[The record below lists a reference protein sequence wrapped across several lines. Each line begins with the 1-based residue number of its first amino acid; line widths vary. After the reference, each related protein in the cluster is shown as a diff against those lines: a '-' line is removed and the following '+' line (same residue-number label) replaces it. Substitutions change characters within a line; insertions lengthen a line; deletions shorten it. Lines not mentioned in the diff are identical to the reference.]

1 MCGIC
6 GAVSLQPLSLDKML
20 TQLTRVNHR
29 GHEAA
34 GLGTIT
40 ANGTLN
46 HYIGSGPAREACH
59 ADQPRFR
66 NFSRQFSIDLPRAFV
81 GHTRYS
87 TIGPSDIAHGQP
99 ILMEHPRFGPF
110 FTVHN
115 GQIPDHASF
124 RRQLE
129 AAGHRFITQ
138 SDTEVLAAMIAHDDS
153 ASLPEAVT
161 SIVQQVSGAFA
172 ILVLNRDH
180 LVGARDRHGFWP
192 LWYGQ
197 VDDDILLASEQ
208 PALGTAISA
217 VSVPP
222 GAAIVINRL
231 AHTVQVTE
239 ICPSTPHR
247 CWLDVVYLSR
257 PDEQLETSIT
267 SKARFALGVALAQ
280 QCPVAADLV
289 VGVPDSGMDAATGYA
304 SGTGLA
310 YEPRAI
316 VRNRFAP
323 GRSFL
328 LPGQTQRQTTIHE
341 KLSVTK
347 RLVAGKRVVV
357 VDDSVIRSNTSRQ
370 VTDMLRQA
378 GATEVHWRIAS
389 PTVKHPCNFGIDIPN
404 CDKLVAAKLAPDDIA
419 AKIGATSLC
428 YLPEATLL
436 EVLNRFQSGW
446 CLACVNGKNPIP
458 VED

>member
-20 TQLTRVNHR
+20 AQLTRVNHR

-40 ANGTLN
+40 ADGTLN
-46 HYIGSGPAREACH
+46 HYVGSGPAREACH

-66 NFSRQFSIDLPRAFV
+66 NFSRQFSVDMPRAFV

-115 GQIPDHASF
+115 GQIPHHASL

-129 AAGHRFITQ
+129 AVGHRFITQ
-138 SDTEVLAAMIAHDDS
+138 SDTEVLAALIAHNDS
-153 ASLPEAVT
+153 TSLPEAMA
-161 SIVQQVSGAFA
+161 SIVQQVPGAYA
-172 ILVLNRDH
+172 VLVLNRDH
-180 LVGARDRHGFWP
+180 LVGVRDQHGFWP

-197 VDDDILLASEQ
+197 DGDDILLASEQ
-208 PALGTAISA
+208 PALGAAISA
-217 VSVPP
+217 LSVPP
-222 GAAIVINRL
+222 GATVVIDRS
-231 AHTVQVTE
+231 AHTIQVTH
-239 ICPSTPHR
+239 ICSSTPHR

-267 SKARFALGVALAQ
+267 SKARFALGVALAEK
-280 QCPVAADLV
+280 CPVAADLV
-289 VGVPDSGMDAATGYA
+289 VGVPDSGIDAAIGYA
-304 SGTGLA
+304 FRTGIA
-310 YEPRAI
+310 HEPRAI

-341 KLSVTK
+341 KLSVTP
-347 RLVAGKRVVV
+347 RLVAGNRVVV
-357 VDDSVIRSNTSRQ
+357 VDDSVIRSTTSRQ
-370 VTDMLRQA
+370 VTAVLRQA

-389 PTVKHPCNFGIDIPN
+389 PTVKHPCNFGIDMPN
-404 CDKLVAAKLAPDDIA
+404 CDKLVAAKLAQEDIA
-419 AKIGATSLC
+419 AEISANSLC
-428 YLPEATLL
+428 YLPEVSLI
-436 EVLNRFQSGW
+436 EILNRFQSGW

-458 VED
+458 IED